1 MSDRRHAIALFLSI
15 LVSGLVLFSRHSD
28 FAFFY
33 HPDEGGKVQQI
44 IRHKRNFNHPM
55 MMLSTVEVAR
65 YATLWGEKRKDPQS
79 VAMVGRR
86 ATAFVSAAAA
96 ALLALLAFRTFGAA
110 AGWACG
116 IVCVTNPLL
125 YELAH
130 YFKEDPWLM
139 AGIAAVCVALNEYRR
154 DPSVRGLTVF
164 AVACAL
170 AAAGKYAGFAF
181 LPIALVLV
189 WRGTEPALRK
199 ARLGRFLAV
208 FAGVWLLFNLSFLR
222 SPGALFESV
231 HEETTKLAGLTEGVT
246 RSVPH
251 DFYIMTQSLYGG
263 WMLPG
268 LCIFWL
274 VGAIRSPRRIS
285 AAEWLLAVCAVI
297 QFAGYSFMPK
307 AAFRYYLPVS
317 LAFGFLAVAGL
328 ARICADLRS
337 RGAVGRLALGF
348 SGALVAVALY
358 FQMESFAVIDR
369 SFKTDDRRNLTE
381 WVRAN
386 LPVEAVI
393 AQDEAVN
400 FPDASRWV
408 HAGRAPL
415 PQRLVSGKKELA
427 DLGTLAD
434 LRAMGVTHVAVCQRT
449 YGRYLDASR
458 KDSKGSNQTAER
470 AFYESLFSKGTI
482 LWESKIG
489 PVTYLQPGLR
499 FVDISKL

>member
-1 MSDRRHAIALFLSI
+1 
-15 LVSGLVLFSRHSD
+15 
-28 FAFFY
+28 
-33 HPDEGGKVQQI
+33 
-44 IRHKRNFNHPM
+44 
-55 MMLSTVEVAR
+55 
-65 YATLWGEKRKDPQS
+65 
-79 VAMVGRR
+79 
-86 ATAFVSAAAA
+86 
-96 ALLALLAFRTFGAA
+96 
-110 AGWACG
+110 
-116 IVCVTNPLL
+116 
-125 YELAH
+125 
-130 YFKEDPWLM
+130 
-139 AGIAAVCVALNEYRR
+139 
-154 DPSVRGLTVF
+154 
-164 AVACAL
+164 
-170 AAAGKYAGFAF
+170 
-181 LPIALVLV
+181 
-189 WRGTEPALRK
+189 
-199 ARLGRFLAV
+199 
-208 FAGVWLLFNLSFLR
+208 
-222 SPGALFESV
+222 
-231 HEETTKLAGLTEGVT
+231 
-246 RSVPH
+246 
-251 DFYIMTQSLYGG
+251 
-263 WMLPG
+263 
-268 LCIFWL
+268 
-274 VGAIRSPRRIS
+274 
-285 AAEWLLAVCAVI
+285 VCAVI